1 MANGPRSIYSRR
13 QRMAPGQYDTPL
25 ADFLDNLPAYFNQYH
40 QQQLQTKKYE
50 DSQTQQEFTNE
61 LNLIRSLPEDAQA
74 NAFATSKIP
83 RVKSVGVQLQTK
95 KQAFTDMINSVYT
108 ENSGDPSAIKLGLEG
123 LLSDPNV
130 MNNPSYFK
138 KVENRIE
145 IENPKVAR
153 REVNLWAQANPDN
166 PRVSE
171 IQAMAKLD
179 AEKALGLIV
188 PQRTTVSTSQKQVYN
203 PYTKE
208 YSYATDPEIATAKT
222 TTTKEDDLI
231 PISGAP
237 RQGGS
242 GTLTLTQVN
251 QAISDVTN
259 ALSPRR
265 RKREGLPN
273 LTPEKQSQLQQSL
286 ESFERQRDSFF
297 NFEPTPQTKRTIPG
311 F

>member
-61 LNLIRSLPEDAQA
+61 LNLIGSLPEDAQA

-145 IENPKVAR
+145 IEKPKVAR

-179 AEKALGLIV
+179 AEKALDLIV
-188 PQRTTVSTSQKQVYN
+188 PQRTTVSTDQNQVYN

-208 YSYATDPEIATAKT
+208 YGYATDSEIAAAKAT
-222 TTTKEDDLI
+222 ETKEDDLI
-231 PISGAP
+231 PRSAAP
-237 RQGGS
+237 TASDGIGINQLPSIVKTIETIQRQIRGIRGS
-242 GTLTLTQVN
+242 DLSADDAAKKNRL
-251 QAISDVTN
+251 QA
-259 ALSPRR
+259 ALL
-265 RKREGLPN
+265 K
-273 LTPEKQSQLQQSL
+273 TEKL
-286 ESFERQRDSFF
+286 RDSIIFKS
-297 NFEPTPQTKRTIPG
+297 PQTKRTIPG